1 MDLSEL
7 NPPSSQSELDARP
20 GSGAPTHGIVGHL
33 SSDEELQQAVCAALL
48 HTPGLDASRIQVAV
62 LGHGEV
68 TLLGRVSTSHERT
81 LAVRVARDSAG
92 GRSVHADLTV
102 GLPDPHAA

>member
-1 MDLSEL
+1 MDLTEL
-7 NPPSSQSELDARP
+7 NHPSCEIERDQSS
-20 GSGAPTHGIVGHL
+20 GSVTPTHGIVGHL

-48 HTPGLDASRIQVAV
+48 QTPGLDASRIQVAV

-68 TLLGRVSTSHERT
+68 TLLGRVATSHQRA

-102 GLPDPHAA
+102 APPDQHAA